1 VQAIKR
7 LSCAARDGGIYVVA
21 NLIERQFCQDCAADN
36 YLIYNS
42 NVAFDAN
49 GTLVARLVDYLLEW
63 RRAASL

>member
-1 VQAIKR
+1 
-7 LSCAARDGGIYVVA
+7 VVA

-49 GTLVARLVDYLLEW
+49 GTLVARLVEYLFEW
-63 RRAASL
+63 RQAASL